1 MEAQVHIT
9 GYAGTEVESRGNG
22 TVSAFRL
29 ACTPRI
35 KTKSGWSDGNTTWIE
50 VACFRTL
57 AQHVAQSVRKGD
69 PVLVVGKL
77 RTNVWEKD
85 GQTHERLVLE
95 ADMVGHDLNRGTSTS
110 TTTRLHRLTRD
121 AGPTGGRSGRGWNE
135 PGGAH
140 CSGRASRTGRLRQ
153 SAPVCT
159 GRCQGGLRGLRRV
172 GPIRL
177 ADSAPTGDAPCQ
189 AGQLVAA
196 GGASPLTYRL
206 AYSERPAVP
215 DE

>member
-9 GYAGTEVESRGNG
+9 GYAATEVESRGNG
-22 TVSAFRL
+22 TVAAFRL

-35 KTKSGWSDGNTTWIE
+35 KTKNGWSDGNTTWLE

-95 ADMVGHDLNRGTSTS
+95 ADMVGHDLNRGTSIFQ
-110 TTTRLHRLTRD
+110 R
-121 AGPTGGRSGRGWNE
+121 P
-135 PGGAH
+135 P
-140 CSGRASRTGRLRQ
+140 
-153 SAPVCT
+153 
-159 GRCQGGLRGLRRV
+159 
-172 GPIRL
+172 RL
-177 ADSAPTGDAPCQ
+177 ATTDSRETQDPPEDE
-189 AGQLVAA
+189 VDAA
-196 GGASPLTYRL
+196 GMSRE
-206 AYSERPAVP
+206 ERTAQAAQAAQAA
-215 DE
+215 

>member
-35 KTKSGWSDGNTTWIE
+35 KTKNGWSDGNTTWLE

-77 RTNVWEKD
+77 RTNIWEKD

-95 ADMVGHDLNRGTSTS
+95 ADMVGHDLNRGTSIFQ
-110 TTTRLHRLTRD
+110 R
-121 AGPTGGRSGRGWNE
+121 P
-135 PGGAH
+135 P
-140 CSGRASRTGRLRQ
+140 
-153 SAPVCT
+153 
-159 GRCQGGLRGLRRV
+159 
-172 GPIRL
+172 RL
-177 ADSAPTGDAPCQ
+177 ATTDSRETQDPPEDE
-189 AGQLVAA
+189 VNAA
-196 GGASPLTYRL
+196 GMSRE
-206 AYSERPAVP
+206 ERTAQAAQAAQAA
-215 DE
+215 

>member
-35 KTKSGWSDGNTTWIE
+35 KTKNGWSDGNTTWLE

-77 RTNVWEKD
+77 RTNAWEKD

-95 ADMVGHDLNRGTSTS
+95 ADMVGHDLNRGTSIFQ
-110 TTTRLHRLTRD
+110 R
-121 AGPTGGRSGRGWNE
+121 P
-135 PGGAH
+135 P
-140 CSGRASRTGRLRQ
+140 
-153 SAPVCT
+153 
-159 GRCQGGLRGLRRV
+159 
-172 GPIRL
+172 RL
-177 ADSAPTGDAPCQ
+177 ATTDSRETQDPPEDE
-189 AGQLVAA
+189 VDAA
-196 GGASPLTYRL
+196 GMSRE
-206 AYSERPAVP
+206 ERTAQAAQAAQAA
-215 DE
+215 

>member
-9 GYAGTEVESRGNG
+9 GYAGTEVENRGNG

-77 RTNVWEKD
+77 RTNIWEKD
-85 GQTHERLVLE
+85 GQTRERLVLE
-95 ADMVGHDLNRGTSTS
+95 ADMVGHDLNRGTSIFQ
-110 TTTRLHRLTRD
+110 R
-121 AGPTGGRSGRGWNE
+121 P
-135 PGGAH
+135 P
-140 CSGRASRTGRLRQ
+140 
-153 SAPVCT
+153 
-159 GRCQGGLRGLRRV
+159 
-172 GPIRL
+172 RL
-177 ADSAPTGDAPCQ
+177 ASTDSEETQDPPENEVD
-189 AGQLVAA
+189 AA
-196 GGASPLTYRL
+196 GMSLE
-206 AYSERPAVP
+206 ERTAQAAQATQAA
-215 DE
+215 

>member
-35 KTKSGWSDGNTTWIE
+35 RTKSGWSDGNTTWIE

-57 AQHVAQSVRKGD
+57 AQHVAQSVHKGD

-95 ADMVGHDLNRGTSTS
+95 ADMVGHDLNRGTSAFQRTP
-110 TTTRLHRLTRD
+110 RLT
-121 AGPTGGRSGRGWNE
+121 A
-135 PGGAH
+135 
-140 CSGRASRTGRLRQ
+140 
-153 SAPVCT
+153 
-159 GRCQGGLRGLRRV
+159 
-172 GPIRL
+172 
-177 ADSAPTGDAPCQ
+177 ADS
-189 AGQLVAA
+189 
-196 GGASPLTYRL
+196 R
-206 AYSERPAVP
+206 EP
-215 DE
+215 DEPPEDEVEAADPSAEERTAQGAQAA

>member
-22 TVSAFRL
+22 TVAAFRL

-35 KTKSGWSDGNTTWIE
+35 KTKNGWSDGNTTWLE

-95 ADMVGHDLNRGTSTS
+95 ADMVGHDLNRGTSIFQRPPRVAS
-110 TTTRLHRLTRD
+110 TDSRD
-121 AGPTGGRSGRGWNE
+121 TQDPPE
-135 PGGAH
+135 DD
-140 CSGRASRTGRLRQ
+140 
-153 SAPVCT
+153 V
-159 GRCQGGLRGLRRV
+159 
-172 GPIRL
+172 
-177 ADSAPTGDAPCQ
+177 D
-189 AGQLVAA
+189 AA
-196 GGASPLTYRL
+196 GMSLE
-206 AYSERPAVP
+206 ERTAQAARAAQAA
-215 DE
+215 

>member
-35 KTKSGWSDGNTTWIE
+35 RTKSGWTDGNTTWIE

-57 AQHVAQSVRKGD
+57 AQHVAQSVHKGD

-85 GQTHERLVLE
+85 GQTYERLVLE
-95 ADMVGHDLNRGTSTS
+95 ADMVGHDLNRGTSAFQRTP
-110 TTTRLHRLTRD
+110 RLATADSREPD
-121 AGPTGGRSGRGWNE
+121 EPPEDEVEAAGPSAEERTAQ
-135 PGGAH
+135 GA
-140 CSGRASRTGRLRQ
+140 
-153 SAPVCT
+153 
-159 GRCQGGLRGLRRV
+159 
-172 GPIRL
+172 
-177 ADSAPTGDAPCQ
+177 Q
-189 AGQLVAA
+189 AA
-196 GGASPLTYRL
+196 
-206 AYSERPAVP
+206 
-215 DE
+215 

>member
-35 KTKSGWSDGNTTWIE
+35 RTKSGWTDGNTTWIE

-57 AQHVAQSVRKGD
+57 AQHVAQSVHKGD

-95 ADMVGHDLNRGTSTS
+95 ADMVGHDLNRGTS
-110 TTTRLHRLTRD
+110 
-121 AGPTGGRSGRGWNE
+121 AFQ
-135 PGGAH
+135 
-140 CSGRASRTGRLRQ
+140 RT
-153 SAPVCT
+153 P
-159 GRCQGGLRGLRRV
+159 
-172 GPIRL
+172 RL
-177 ADSAPTGDAPCQ
+177 ATADS
-189 AGQLVAA
+189 
-196 GGASPLTYRL
+196 R
-206 AYSERPAVP
+206 VP
-215 DE
+215 DEPPEDEVEAAGPSAEERTAQGAQAA

>member
-35 KTKSGWSDGNTTWIE
+35 KTKNGWSDGNTTWIE

-57 AQHVAQSVRKGD
+57 AQHLAQSVRKGD

-85 GQTHERLVLE
+85 GQAHERLVLE
-95 ADMVGHDLNRGTSTS
+95 ADMVGHDLNCGTSIFQ
-110 TTTRLHRLTRD
+110 
-121 AGPTGGRSGRGWNE
+121 RS
-135 PGGAH
+135 P
-140 CSGRASRTGRLRQ
+140 
-153 SAPVCT
+153 
-159 GRCQGGLRGLRRV
+159 
-172 GPIRL
+172 RL
-177 ADSAPTGDAPCQ
+177 APTDSRETQDPPEDEVG
-189 AGQLVAA
+189 AA
-196 GGASPLTYRL
+196 GMSLE
-206 AYSERPAVP
+206 ERTAQAAQAAQAA
-215 DE
+215 

>member
-35 KTKSGWSDGNTTWIE
+35 KTKNGWSDGNTTWLE

-77 RTNVWEKD
+77 RTTVWEKP
-85 GQTHERLVLE
+85 GKTLAGVGVG
-95 ADMVGHDLNRGTSTS
+95 ADLGAHDLNRGTSIFQ
-110 TTTRLHRLTRD
+110 R
-121 AGPTGGRSGRGWNE
+121 P
-135 PGGAH
+135 P
-140 CSGRASRTGRLRQ
+140 
-153 SAPVCT
+153 
-159 GRCQGGLRGLRRV
+159 
-172 GPIRL
+172 RL
-177 ADSAPTGDAPCQ
+177 ATTDSRETQDPPEDE
-189 AGQLVAA
+189 VDAA
-196 GGASPLTYRL
+196 GMSRE
-206 AYSERPAVP
+206 ERTAQAAQAAQAA
-215 DE
+215 

>member
-1 MEAQVHIT
+1 MAKTHCQAAKGWAMEAQVQIT

-35 KTKSGWSDGNTTWIE
+35 KTKNGWSDGNTTWLE

-95 ADMVGHDLNRGTSTS
+95 ADMVGHDLNRGTSIFQRPPRVAS
-110 TTTRLHRLTRD
+110 TDSRD
-121 AGPTGGRSGRGWNE
+121 TQDPPE
-135 PGGAH
+135 DD
-140 CSGRASRTGRLRQ
+140 
-153 SAPVCT
+153 V
-159 GRCQGGLRGLRRV
+159 
-172 GPIRL
+172 
-177 ADSAPTGDAPCQ
+177 D
-189 AGQLVAA
+189 AA
-196 GGASPLTYRL
+196 GMSME
-206 AYSERPAVP
+206 ERTAQAAQAAQAA
-215 DE
+215 

>member
-35 KTKSGWSDGNTTWIE
+35 RTKSGWSDGNTTWIE

-57 AQHVAQSVRKGD
+57 AQHVAQSVHKGD

-95 ADMVGHDLNRGTSTS
+95 ADMVGHDLNRGTSAFQRTP
-110 TTTRLHRLTRD
+110 RLTAADSREPD
-121 AGPTGGRSGRGWNE
+121 EPPEDEVEAAGPSAEERTAQ
-135 PGGAH
+135 GA
-140 CSGRASRTGRLRQ
+140 
-153 SAPVCT
+153 
-159 GRCQGGLRGLRRV
+159 
-172 GPIRL
+172 
-177 ADSAPTGDAPCQ
+177 Q
-189 AGQLVAA
+189 AA
-196 GGASPLTYRL
+196 
-206 AYSERPAVP
+206 
-215 DE
+215 

>member
-29 ACTPRI
+29 SCTPRI
-35 KTKSGWSDGNTTWIE
+35 KTKNGWSDGNTTWLE

-95 ADMVGHDLNRGTSTS
+95 ADMVGHDLNRGTSIFQ
-110 TTTRLHRLTRD
+110 R
-121 AGPTGGRSGRGWNE
+121 P
-135 PGGAH
+135 P
-140 CSGRASRTGRLRQ
+140 
-153 SAPVCT
+153 
-159 GRCQGGLRGLRRV
+159 
-172 GPIRL
+172 RL
-177 ADSAPTGDAPCQ
+177 ATTDSRETQDPPEDE
-189 AGQLVAA
+189 VDAA
-196 GGASPLTYRL
+196 GMSLE
-206 AYSERPAVP
+206 ERSAQAAQAAQAA
-215 DE
+215 

>member
-35 KTKSGWSDGNTTWIE
+35 KTKNGWSDGNTTWLE

-95 ADMVGHDLNRGTSTS
+95 ADMVGHHLNRGTSIFQ
-110 TTTRLHRLTRD
+110 R
-121 AGPTGGRSGRGWNE
+121 P
-135 PGGAH
+135 P
-140 CSGRASRTGRLRQ
+140 
-153 SAPVCT
+153 
-159 GRCQGGLRGLRRV
+159 
-172 GPIRL
+172 RL
-177 ADSAPTGDAPCQ
+177 ATTDSRETQDPPEDE
-189 AGQLVAA
+189 VDAA
-196 GGASPLTYRL
+196 GMSRE
-206 AYSERPAVP
+206 ERTAQAAQAAQAA
-215 DE
+215 

>member
-22 TVSAFRL
+22 TVAAFRL

-35 KTKSGWSDGNTTWIE
+35 KTKNGWSDGNTTWLE

-95 ADMVGHDLNRGTSTS
+95 ADMVGHDLNRGTSIFQ
-110 TTTRLHRLTRD
+110 R
-121 AGPTGGRSGRGWNE
+121 P
-135 PGGAH
+135 
-140 CSGRASRTGRLRQ
+140 Q
-153 SAPVCT
+153 
-159 GRCQGGLRGLRRV
+159 
-172 GPIRL
+172 RL
-177 ADSAPTGDAPCQ
+177 ATTDSRETQDPPEDD
-189 AGQLVAA
+189 VDAA
-196 GGASPLTYRL
+196 GMSLE
-206 AYSERPAVP
+206 ERTAQAAQAAQAA
-215 DE
+215 